1 MPAAGLFRLTY
12 LFDKTYSHLGGI
24 SATGGRAVLVCPVQ
38 CTLIARH
45 GFVLGRD
52 IHVTMY
58 TTISEIE
65 CVTSSSL
72 QEVTFFHFV
81 MSISGG
87 TYGPAHVCHAL

>member
-12 LFDKTYSHLGGI
+12 LFDKTYSHLGGT
-24 SATGGRAVLVCPVQ
+24 SAIGGRAVLVCPVQ
-38 CTLIARH
+38 CALIARH
-45 GFVLGRD
+45 VFVLGRD
-52 IHVTMY
+52 VRVTMY

-81 MSISGG
+81 MSILGG